1 MDNNTYIIFIV
12 FIFTIFAFLCYYY
25 LYRPLVNMLLND
37 KQKKFKLT
45 LEDMADILEQ
55 NDIHYFFDSG
65 TSLGCHREK
74 QFIEHDEDIDLGIFE
89 DISYQKI
96 IEAIDNSN
104 KFSFVSSYPVDDRRP
119 RNQKPVYNLDGLMEL
134 CLIHNETNVGLD
146 ISKYYKKEDKYMS
159 FAYNG
164 KCSFK
169 PRNRC
174 EWLDPINLIQMEFLG
189 RTYYVPDMDFITS
202 RYGSD
207 WNIPKAESYDD
218 QGSIIN

>member
-1 MDNNTYIIFIV
+1 MFIIDSETYDYLISIAIV
-12 FIFTIFAFLCYYY
+12 VIVLILYYY
-25 LYRPLVNMLLND
+25 LKPSKKLND

-45 LEDMADILEQ
+45 LEDITDILEQ
-55 NDIHYFFDSG
+55 HDIHYFLNCG
-65 TSLGCHREK
+65 TALGCHREK
-74 QFIEHDEDIDLGIFE
+74 KFIEHDEDIDLGIFE

-96 IEAIDNSN
+96 IDTVLKSN
-104 KFSFVSSYPVDDRRP
+104 KFTLLRYFPQDSSNV
-119 RNQKPVYNLDGLMEL
+119 NNLTEITF
-134 CLIHNETNVGLD
+134 IHNETNIHLD
-146 ISKYYKKEDKYMS
+146 IFKYFKKEDKYMS

-174 EWLDPINLIQMEFLG
+174 EWLDPINLIQLNFLG
-189 RTYYVPDMDFITS
+189 RTYNVPDMDFIRS

-207 WNIPKAESYDD
+207 WNIPKVESYDN